1 MLKKFL
7 LISTIGLFASCN
19 YFKQKI
25 NSEALAR
32 VGDSYLYAS
41 ELDSLVPLNTPKTDS
56 VLIIKSYID
65 RWVTQKLLIKAA
77 ERNLD
82 DAKKEDF
89 NVLIK
94 QYKND
99 LYTKAYIEKIVQ
111 TTVDTLIT
119 EQELETYYKENKEN
133 FKTNGTI
140 LQLRYLY
147 LSKDHPKYA
156 TIKSNFLNFKK
167 SDAKFWKTYQMQF
180 KNSALNDS
188 VWVSLNEVYRRL
200 PFITP
205 ENREKYINEGMAF
218 EKSDTLNEVYLVKI
232 KKVINRNQISPFE
245 YLKPTLQQVI
255 LNRRKLELI
264 KKFEKEIT
272 DDAIKNKD
280 YEVYKK

>member
-1 MLKKFL
+1 MKKYL
-7 LISTIGLFASCN
+7 LILTIALVTSCT
-19 YFKQKI
+19 YFKKENDPQAI
-25 NSEALAR
+25 AR
-32 VGDSYLYAS
+32 VGDSYLYAA
-41 ELDSLVPLNTPKTDS
+41 ELDSLVPKNTSKEDS
-56 VLIIKSYID
+56 IVLIKSYID
-65 RWVTQKLLIKAA
+65 RWVTRKLLVTAA

-82 DAKKEDF
+82 DAKKEEF
-89 NVLIK
+89 SVLVR

-99 LYTKAYIEKIVQ
+99 LYTKAYIEKMVQ
-111 TTVDTLIT
+111 TTVDTLISDV
-119 EQELETYYKENKEN
+119 ELKKYYDENKEN
-133 FKTNGTI
+133 FKTNGT
-140 LQLRYLY
+140 LVQLRYLH

-167 SDAKFWKTYQMQF
+167 SDAKFWRTYQMQF

-188 VWVSLNEVYRRL
+188 VWVSMNEVYRRV

-205 ENREKYINEGMAF
+205 ENRDKYISEGMAF
-218 EKSDTLNEVYLVKI
+218 EKSDSLNDVYLVKI

-272 DDAIKNKD
+272 EDAIKNKD
-280 YEVYKK
+280 YEVFK

>member
-1 MLKKFL
+1 MLKQLLFL
-7 LISTIGLFASCN
+7 LTICLLTSCN
-19 YFKQKI
+19 YFKKE
-25 NSEALAR
+25 NNVDALAR

-41 ELDSLVPLNTPKTDS
+41 ELDSLVPLNTPKEDS
-56 VLIIKSYID
+56 VLIVKSYID

-82 DAKKEDF
+82 DAKKEEF
-89 NVLIK
+89 NGLIK

-99 LYTKAYIEKIVQ
+99 LYTRAYLEKMVQ
-111 TTVDTLIT
+111 NTVDTLIT
-119 EQELETYYKENKEN
+119 NEELESYYKENKEN

-140 LQLRYLY
+140 LQLRYLQ
-147 LSKDHPKYA
+147 LSKEHPKFA
-156 TIKSNFLNFKK
+156 TIRSNFLNFKK

-188 VWVSLNEVYRRL
+188 VWVSMNEVYRKL

-205 ENREKYINEGMAF
+205 ENRDKYISEGMAF
-218 EKSDTLNEVYLVKI
+218 EKSDTLNEIYLVKI
-232 KKVINRNQISPFE
+232 KRVINRNQISPFE

-280 YEVYKK
+280 YEVYK

>member
-1 MLKKFL
+1 MLKQLLFL
-7 LISTIGLFASCN
+7 LTICLLTSCN
-19 YFKQKI
+19 YFKKE
-25 NSEALAR
+25 NNVDALAR

-41 ELDSLVPLNTPKTDS
+41 ELDSLVPLNTPKEDS
-56 VLIIKSYID
+56 VLIVKSYID

-82 DAKKEDF
+82 DAKKEEF
-89 NVLIK
+89 NGLIK

-99 LYTKAYIEKIVQ
+99 LYTRAYLEKMVQ
-111 TTVDTLIT
+111 NTVDTLIT
-119 EQELETYYKENKEN
+119 NEELESYYKENKEN

-140 LQLRYLY
+140 LQLRYLQ
-147 LSKDHPKYA
+147 LSKEHPKFA
-156 TIKSNFLNFKK
+156 TIRSNFLNFKK

-188 VWVSLNEVYRRL
+188 VWVAMNEVYRKL

-205 ENREKYINEGMAF
+205 ENRDKYINEGMAF
-218 EKSDTLNEVYLVKI
+218 EKSDTLNEIYLVKI
-232 KKVINRNQISPFE
+232 KRVINRNQISPFE

-280 YEVYKK
+280 YEVYK

>member
-1 MLKKFL
+1 MIKKSLCTL
-7 LISTIGLFASCN
+7 LIIFLTSCN
-19 YFKQKI
+19 YFTKGE
-25 NSEALAR
+25 NPEAVAR
-32 VGDSYLYAS
+32 VGESYLYAA
-41 ELDSLVPLNTPKTDS
+41 ELDSLVPHNTSKEDS
-56 VLIIKSYID
+56 TVIIRSYID

-82 DAKKEDF
+82 DAKKEQF
-89 NVLIK
+89 NMLIK

-99 LYTKAYIEKIVQ
+99 LYTKAYIEKMVQ
-111 TTVDTLIT
+111 TTVDTIIS
-119 EQELETYYKENKEN
+119 QEELKKYYNENKEN

-140 LQLRYLY
+140 VQLRYVHLA
-147 LSKDHPKYA
+147 KDHPKIA
-156 TIKSNFLNFKK
+156 NIKSNFSNFKK
-167 SDAKFWKTYQMQF
+167 SDAAFWRTYQLQF

-188 VWVSLNEVYRRL
+188 VWVSLNEVYKRL
-200 PFITP
+200 PFINP
-205 ENREKYINEGMAF
+205 ENRDKYISEGMAF
-218 EKSDTLNEVYLVKI
+218 EKSDSLNGIYFVKI

-280 YEVYKK
+280 YEVYK

>member
-1 MLKKFL
+1 MIKNSL
-7 LISTIGLFASCN
+7 LIVVFVFFTSCN
-19 YFKQKI
+19 YFTKES
-25 NSEALAR
+25 NSEAVAR
-32 VGDSYLYAS
+32 VGESYLYAA
-41 ELDSLVPLNTPKTDS
+41 ELDSLVPKNTSKADSTD
-56 VLIIKSYID
+56 IIKGYID
-65 RWVTQKLLIKAA
+65 RWITQKLLVNAA

-82 DAKKEDF
+82 DSKKAGF
-89 NVLIK
+89 NSLIR

-111 TTVDTLIT
+111 TTVDTVVT
-119 EQELETYYKENKEN
+119 DKELKQYYDNNKSN

-140 LQLRYLY
+140 VQLRYVRLTT
-147 LSKDHPKYA
+147 DHPKFA
-156 TIKSNFLNFKK
+156 TIKSKFLNFKK
-167 SDAKFWKTYQMQF
+167 SDASFWRTYQMQF

-200 PFITP
+200 SFINP
-205 ENREKYINEGMAF
+205 ENRDTYIKEGMAF
-218 EKSDTLNEVYLVKI
+218 EKADTLNDVYVVKI

-245 YLKPTLQQVI
+245 YLKPTLKQVI

-280 YEVYKK
+280 YEVYK

>member
-1 MLKKFL
+1 MIKKYL
-7 LISTIGLFASCN
+7 LLVFIGFFASCN
-19 YFKQKI
+19 YFKGE
-25 NSEALAR
+25 NNPSAVAR
-32 VGDSYLYAS
+32 VGDSYLYTV
-41 ELDSLVPLNTPKTDS
+41 ELDSLVPPNTSKEDS
-56 VLIIKSYID
+56 TVLIKNYID

-82 DAKKEDF
+82 DTKKEEF
-89 NVLIK
+89 NSLIR

-111 TTVDTLIT
+111 TNVDTVISD
-119 EQELETYYKENKEN
+119 QELKNYYDQNKQN

-140 LQLRYLY
+140 LQLRYVL

-156 TIKSNFLNFKK
+156 TIRSNFLNFKK
-167 SDAKFWKTYQMQF
+167 SDAAFWKRYQMQF

-188 VWVSLNEVYRRL
+188 VWVSLNEVYRRM

-205 ENREKYINEGMAF
+205 ENRDKYINEGMSF
-218 EKSDTLNEVYLVKI
+218 EKSDSLNEIYLVKI

-272 DDAIKNKD
+272 EDAIKNKD
-280 YEVYKK
+280 YEVFK

>member
-1 MLKKFL
+1 M
-7 LISTIGLFASCN
+7 
-19 YFKQKI
+19 
-25 NSEALAR
+25 
-32 VGDSYLYAS
+32 GDNYLYES
-41 ELDSLVPLNTPKTDS
+41 ELDSLVPKNTSKEDS
-56 VLIIKSYID
+56 VILIKSFIN

-82 DAKKEDF
+82 DSKKEEF
-89 NVLIK
+89 SILIK

-99 LYTKAYIEKIVQ
+99 LYTKAYIEKMVQ
-111 TTVDTLIT
+111 TTVDTVIS
-119 EQELETYYKENKEN
+119 EQELRDYYNENKEN

-140 LQLRYLY
+140 LQLRYLH
-147 LSKDHPKYA
+147 LLKDHPKLGS
-156 TIKSNFLNFKK
+156 IKSNFLNFKK

-180 KNSALNDS
+180 KSSALNDS
-188 VWVSLNEVYRRL
+188 VWVSLNEVYRKL

-205 ENREKYINEGMAF
+205 ENREKYINEGMVF
-218 EKSDTLNEVYLVKI
+218 EKSDSLNGVYLVKI

-280 YEVYKK
+280 YEVFK